1 MRTFF
6 RIVKEDAPSISCGW
20 DWSKAGVLVIALLV
34 SGAMIGQAQGN
45 SAEIQ
50 TYLQRARNAITT
62 QDLEG
67 ASHEYAEILK
77 LDPRNV
83 EAYTGMGVTLY
94 GMGKPKEAAAAL
106 QSALQLDAGQITAQV
121 FLALSKAALGQCV
134 EAIPLLNKYFDE
146 GTEPKLR
153 RLEGL
158 NLVTCYENR
167 SDLDHARD
175 AAQALNRSYPD
186 DHEVLFHLAEVYSSL
201 LNTTVNELLKKHPES
216 YRFHQIAGETLEAE
230 SNYKQAIKEY
240 RKALEINPRAL
251 GLHYRIGRLILLT
264 AGGTESVGGTEAD
277 AQALVEFQKERV
289 INPVDEASEYQI
301 GEIFLRGQ
309 RYEESRQQ
317 FLRALELSP
326 DFAEAHVGLAKIE
339 LEDHQ
344 PKMALKEL
352 ERAIQLQPKNP
363 SAHYTLMLVYRDLGE
378 KQQATREMEVF
389 RNLKADEDKDF
400 RSKLQALLA
409 EGDSGPEKSR

>member
-6 RIVKEDAPSISCGW
+6 RIANEDAPSISCGW
-20 DWSKAGVLVIALLV
+20 DWSTVGVLMIALVV
-34 SGAMIGQAQGN
+34 SGAMIGQAQDN

-50 TYLQRARNAITT
+50 IYLQRARNAITT
-62 QDLEG
+62 QNLEG

-83 EAYTGMGVTLY
+83 EAYTGLGVTLY
-94 GMGKPKEAAAAL
+94 GMGKPKEAVAAL
-106 QSALQLDAGQITAQV
+106 QSALQLDASQITAQV
-121 FLALSKAALGQCV
+121 FLALSNAALGHCE
-134 EAIPLLNKYFDE
+134 EAIPILNKYFVE
-146 GTEPKLR
+146 STEPRLR

-175 AAQALNRSYPD
+175 TAQAMNRSYPD
-186 DHEVLFHLAEVYSSL
+186 DPEVLFHLAEVYSSL
-201 LNTTVNELLKKHPES
+201 LNTTVNELLNKHPES

-230 SNYKQAIKEY
+230 NNYQQAIKEY
-240 RKALEINPRAL
+240 RKALEINPKSL
-251 GLHYRIGRLILLT
+251 SLHYRIGKLILLT
-264 AGGTESVGGTEAD
+264 AGGTETVGATEAD
-277 AQALVEFQKERV
+277 AQALVEFQKELV
-289 INPVDEASEYQI
+289 INPADEASDYQI

-309 RYEESRQQ
+309 RYEESKQQ

-339 LEDHQ
+339 LGDHQ

-363 SAHYTLMLVYRDLGE
+363 SAHYTLMLVYRDLGDR
-378 KQQATREMEVF
+378 QQATREMEVF
-389 RNLKADEDKDF
+389 RGLKAEEDTDF
-400 RSKLQALLA
+400 RSKLRALLA
-409 EGDSGPEKSR
+409 EGESGPEKSR